1 MESASQNITDNRSFG
16 SRTRRHDSIGSRI
29 QEPRGHFLDASDG
42 IGVLAVICV
51 LDGVEAGKVVD
62 EDNGA
67 LEVAFA
73 GDIGL
78 QCVVEVDYALDGGGG
93 EARGIQGQ
101 QVGEDDLHFCVFG
114 AHLRNECVVGGED
127 VADGLLADEHVVC
140 ADEHEDYVWRVL
152 VQPYGEVAVLCVVGG
167 QRARVALVVLVDV
180 GASTLAS
187 LAADEIEVGDTSSP
201 QLGLEI
207 GAPASLWIWLV
218 SKKKWNFRG
227 DKVERGCDFERWEA
241 Y

>member
-67 LEVAFA
+67 L
-73 GDIGL
+73 
-78 QCVVEVDYALDGGGG
+78 DGGGG

-127 VADGLLADEHVVC
+127 VADVLLPYEHVVC